1 MPNPLEEKSVVLG
14 VSGSI
19 AAYKAADLASKLIQ
33 AGALVDVVMTA
44 SAVKFVAPLTFQS
57 ITHRPA
63 VADIFDPKS
72 AMGID
77 HIAIAERADVVVVAP
92 ATANTIAKLAWGL
105 ADDAV
110 STTVLATR
118 APVIVCPAM
127 DGNMYENPATQE
139 NLDKL
144 KSRGITI
151 AGPARGRLA
160 SGLSGMGRLLE
171 TPEILGH
178 VRLILGR
185 EGDLAGRTIVVS
197 AGGTQEAIDPVRYI
211 SNRSSGKMGYA
222 IAEAARDRGAR
233 AVIVAAP
240 NALPDPVGVKVV
252 DVSTALEMHDAIAE
266 DVKDAD
272 ALVMAAAVADW
283 QPTEV
288 AVQKLKKG
296 ARSWTLELEP
306 TPDILSS
313 TGGDGLVKVGF
324 AAESEDLETNA
335 RAKLHSKRLHLIAA
349 NDITAEG
356 SGFASDTNRVV
367 LFDSDGRRED
377 LGLLP
382 KYDAGNKIL
391 DRVAALLE
399 KRPLRSS

>member
-1 MPNPLEEKSVVLG
+1 MPNPLEDKSVVLG

-19 AAYKAADLASKLIQ
+19 AAYKAADLASKLTQ

-44 SAVKFVAPLTFQS
+44 SAVKFIAPLTFQG

-139 NLDKL
+139 NLDRL
-144 KSRGITI
+144 RSRGITI

-178 VRLILGR
+178 MRLVLGR
-185 EGDLAGRTIVVS
+185 DGDLAGRKIVVS

-211 SNRSSGKMGYA
+211 SNPSSGKMGYA
-222 IAEAARDRGAR
+222 IAEAARDRGAS

-240 NALPDPVGVKVV
+240 NELPDPVGVKVV
-252 DVSTALEMHDAIAE
+252 EVGTALEMRDAIAVE
-266 DVKDAD
+266 VEDAD

-283 QPTEV
+283 RPIEI
-288 AVQKLKKG
+288 AAQKMKKG
-296 ARSWTLELEP
+296 AASSWTLELEL
-306 TPDILSS
+306 TPDILAS

-335 RAKLHSKRLHLIAA
+335 RAKLKSKGLHLIAA

-356 SGFASDTNRVV
+356 SGFGGDTNRVV
-367 LFDSDGRRED
+367 LFDKGGGRED

-399 KRPLRSS
+399 KRPRR